1 MKKGSNNE
9 HMNNIIVTTTSV
21 NFSFMACVDGLYPP
35 KIVEGGTGKKFQRI
49 IGSNNNHAAR
59 PNAGVHAAVRLDP
72 SNHDM
77 SERCVRLA
85 RTGYIH
91 PHPNP
96 LGNLL
101 GASRYLWAVACA
113 APTTRPLGH

>member
-49 IGSNNNHAAR
+49 SITTRRREAQKKITVATLSVLLRSFEQSNNFE
-59 PNAGVHAAVRLDP
+59 
-72 SNHDM
+72 S
-77 SERCVRLA
+77 
-85 RTGYIH
+85 
-91 PHPNP
+91 
-96 LGNLL
+96 
-101 GASRYLWAVACA
+101 
-113 APTTRPLGH
+113 